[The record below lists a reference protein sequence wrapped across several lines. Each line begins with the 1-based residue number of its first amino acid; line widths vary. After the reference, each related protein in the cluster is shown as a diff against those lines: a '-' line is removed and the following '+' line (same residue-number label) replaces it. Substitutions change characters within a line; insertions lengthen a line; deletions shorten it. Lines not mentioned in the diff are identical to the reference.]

1 MSERFDFTGDELA
14 PAYRAAVDAIEAG
27 DLVVMPTDTVYGLA
41 ADAFKSDAVQ
51 RLMDAKGRG
60 RDMPPPVLISVVES
74 LDALAT
80 DVPDN
85 GRKLAEEF
93 WPGPLTLICHAQT
106 SLMWDLGETQG
117 TVALRVPDH
126 ENTRELLSRTGPLAV
141 SSANRSGKPAALDVY
156 DAEEQLGE
164 SVAVYLDGGEA
175 TVGQPSTIVDITGEI
190 PRVLREGAVTLDELR
205 KVVPEV
211 TTDTEPPA
219 PTAAEPKA
227 DEPKDDEPKTAQE
240 AAETALPAA
249 TAVAAATDTPHTADH
264 PTTDT
269 DGSTATEPNADEKAR
284 EAAEAATSGAASA
297 GDPQVDEPKATE
309 VDSGTPAP
317 QPAEQAEADATE
329 SAANQ
334 PKADEPKADEP
345 QAVEQPKPDVSE
357 PATDEPKVDEPK
369 ADSGEAEGGD
379 SRTVGVVEA
388 SKGDEKKTD
397 SDVRPA
403 D

>member
-1 MSERFDFTGDELA
+1 VSERFDFTGDELA

-27 DLVVMPTDTVYGLA
+27 DLVVLPTDTVYGIA
-41 ADAFKSDAVQ
+41 ADAFKADAVQ

-126 ENTRELLSRTGPLAV
+126 ENSRELLSRTGPLAV
-141 SSANRSGKPAALDVY
+141 SSANKSGQAAALDVY

-175 TVGQPSTIVDITGEI
+175 TVGQPSTIVDITGET
-190 PRVLREGAVTLDELR
+190 PRVLRIGALSLEQLR
-205 KVVPEV
+205 AVVPEV
-211 TTDTEPPA
+211 TTDSEDPHPTPEPDEPKPTTTADEPTAAQGGEEADQPAVAGEGPKAEERRSAEEADEVKAAEAAAPADEPSAPGAATAVDA
-219 PTAAEPKA
+219 PTAADGDAEGDQPAVVGEGSTA
-227 DEPKDDEPKTAQE
+227 DEPEV
-240 AAETALPAA
+240 AERP
-249 TAVAAATDTPHTADH
+249 
-264 PTTDT
+264 
-269 DGSTATEPNADEKAR
+269 
-284 EAAEAATSGAASA
+284 
-297 GDPQVDEPKATE
+297 E
-309 VDSGTPAP
+309 VG
-317 QPAEQAEADATE
+317 
-329 SAANQ
+329 
-334 PKADEPKADEP
+334 
-345 QAVEQPKPDVSE
+345 
-357 PATDEPKVDEPK
+357 
-369 ADSGEAEGGD
+369 GEAER
-379 SRTVGVVEA
+379 SEVVERLEVDGAEVGRTGDEVRA
-388 SKGDEKKTD
+388 SKEDQGKKTD